1 VDAEQLKRFLL
12 ISGIIYATVL
22 LLLLALLIGAAQA
35 EKYNAIYYKNQL
47 RYIPTMTMER
57 NGVKQE
63 ITLPATLEDIKSRE
77 KIVLTGSYMTNSQD
91 SLLVKIDGARLQ
103 LLVDGQS
110 MLTVG
115 ETNTYPDFQK
125 NPSPQMVVLLLP
137 NEDGAKELRLEYT
150 IPEAKDSI
158 FLPNIY
164 LGDNTVLFMH
174 LVTESGIPFAISVL
188 LIFGGFLIIAITFMV
203 MQRVP
208 DAHSLIWIGLSCLLA
223 GIYGFCVNDLSLYL
237 VPAQNLMYIGMMA
250 GLMYFPVPFLHY
262 ATLTLNATYTTPLK
276 VLYNVLRGVLIIFVA
291 LHLLGILPF
300 SSTHIWMFIIQDISI
315 AAYGFYVFYEF
326 LARANPQARSL
337 VVPCS
342 ILILCTLAS
351 EINRGLDIIYP
362 GSVLFLAGV
371 LIFMSWT
378 AVLGWSYIR
387 RLLDEAE
394 RSAQLELEVTAM
406 NRNLDMQRTLYNNLT
421 QSTEEVRA
429 LRHDLRHQLS
439 AIRGYLSDGN
449 VNGAL
454 GYVDAI
460 SGNIPEIANKLL
472 CDNFAVNAVAVHY
485 LDKAAKNNIQIEMKL
500 VVPKDL
506 GRIPDFDMSIIV
518 GNLLENA
525 IEASLYVPQERRF
538 IRVNSKVVKNRL
550 TLVIDNSFDGTYTEQ
565 DGVFY
570 SRKRGGRIK
579 GVGISSVHAVVE
591 RYGGS
596 LKYEVANGVFMA
608 SLYVKM

>member
-1 VDAEQLKRFLL
+1 MDTEQLKRFLL

-22 LLLLALLIGAAQA
+22 MLLVALLIGAAQS
-35 EKYNAIYYKNQL
+35 EKYNQLYSRNQL

-63 ITLPATLEDIKSRE
+63 IRLPATLENIKSRE
-77 KIVLTGSYMTNSQD
+77 KIVLTGSYMTSIQD

-110 MLTVG
+110 MLMAG
-115 ETNTYPDFQK
+115 EASTYPEFQK
-125 NPSPQMVVLLLP
+125 NPSPQMAVLLLP
-137 NEDGAKELRLEYT
+137 NETGAKELRLEYT
-150 IPEAKDSI
+150 IPEAKDTLY
-158 FLPNIY
+158 LPNIY

-188 LIFGGFLIIAITFMV
+188 LIFGGVLIIAITFMV

-208 DAHSLIWIGLSCLLA
+208 DAHSLIWIGLACLLA
-223 GIYGFCVNDLSLYL
+223 GIYGFCSNDLSLYL
-237 VPAQNLMYIGMMA
+237 VPAPNLMYIGMMT
-250 GLMYFPVPFLHY
+250 GLMYFSVPFLHY
-262 ATLTLNATYTTPLK
+262 AVLTLNASYNMPLK
-276 VLYNVLRGVLIIFVA
+276 VLYNLLRGVLLMFLV

-300 SSTHIWMFIIQDISI
+300 GSTHIWMFILQDVSI
-315 AAYGFYVFYEF
+315 AAYGFYVLYEF
-326 LARANPQARSL
+326 LAMKNPQARSL
-337 VVPCS
+337 VIPCS

-362 GSVLFLAGV
+362 GSFLFLVGV

-378 AVLGWSYIR
+378 AVLGWNYIR
-387 RLLDEAE
+387 RLFDEAE

-449 VNGAL
+449 VSGAL

-485 LDKAAKNNIQIEMKL
+485 VDKAAKNSIQIEMKL

-506 GRIPDFDMSIIV
+506 GRIPDYDMSIIV

-525 IEASLYVPQERRF
+525 IEACLYVPVDKRF
-538 IRVNSKVVKNRL
+538 IRVNSKMVKNRL

-565 DGVFY
+565 GGVFY
-570 SRKRGGRIK
+570 SRKRSGKSK
-579 GVGISSVHAVVE
+579 GVGISSVHVVVE